1 MKKTISL
8 TRVIIIL
15 FNSLLKDRIA
25 SERLIQADEAAAEPK
40 DGDKVI
46 AQAANGMN
54 GKMYR
59 VSLAQQESSIHV
71 YDIIYIISMISS
83 KGGSRRREKNRKVLL
98 MMMRAFAPSAANA
111 SDATTTSDLGSGLS
125 SGSQSNKAHKAND
138 ASS

>member
-1 MKKTISL
+1 MSAPKVKKTISL

-54 GKMYR
+54 GKMNR
-59 VSLAQQESSIHV
+59 VSLAQQC
-71 YDIIYIISMISS
+71 
-83 KGGSRRREKNRKVLL
+83 L
-98 MMMRAFAPSAANA
+98 
-111 SDATTTSDLGSGLS
+111 
-125 SGSQSNKAHKAND
+125 
-138 ASS
+138 